1 MEDDARRPS
10 NDDAGKDRSVVA
22 SRSVAASVGRGVV
35 VGRGAVVGRSV
46 GRSSVVGT
54 RWARPAIGRA

>member
-46 GRSSVVGT
+46 GRSVVGT